1 MHVRD
6 ETIEFAT
13 ALLDLVHGASTTTSY
28 KYALL
33 MALIE
38 ISAENEIGEASLPIT
53 TRQIAA
59 RTLELYWP
67 QARAFHEDVHLAQL
81 GGSKRSIVDHIASYR
96 RSLVPQPS
104 SAQLAQRQDPPGY
117 AKLLDEVEWLMIR
130 NPIPVLQRLGRESLP
145 LLYEPRWSSKQ
156 SEGPVRAYQ
165 ARRASDFDNRVTL
178 LPGVAAKLALLGPLF
193 LPLIRTEW
201 TRFVAHRNRH
211 RIADAR
217 LESFLFEPDREQFG
231 RGLGQDLL
239 ELQANRCFYCQEP
252 ASQRIE
258 VDHFLAWSR
267 CGASA
272 IDNLVVAHDACNNN
286 KSDLLVA
293 ARHLDRWIDRLDTR
307 RADLCEIAE
316 RRHWYAEPGR
326 IGSLIRANYAA
337 VSPRTMLWL
346 SRDRWVS
353 AADEPLDH
361 SRLALTQLLGGLA
374 AATSG

>member
-1 MHVRD
+1 MSVRD

-13 ALLDLVHGASTTTSY
+13 ALLDLVHGASTTTTY

-38 ISAENEIGEASLPIT
+38 ISAESEIGEASLTIT
-53 TRQIAA
+53 TRQIAS

-67 QARAFHEDVHLAQL
+67 QARAFHEDAHLSQL
-81 GGSKRSIVDHIASYR
+81 GGSKQSIVDHIASYR

-104 SAQLAQRQDPPGY
+104 SAQLAQRRDPAGY
-117 AKLLDEVEWLMIR
+117 AQLLDEVEWLMIR
-130 NPIPVLQRLGRESLP
+130 NPIPLLQRLGRELLP
-145 LLYEPRWSSKQ
+145 LLYEPHWSSKL

-165 ARRASDFDNRVTL
+165 AGSFHDFDNRVIL
-178 LPGVAAKLALLGPLF
+178 LPGVAAKLAVLAPLF

-211 RIADAR
+211 RIVDSR
-217 LESFLFEPDREQFG
+217 LENFLFEPDREQFG
-231 RGLGQDLL
+231 RALGKDLL
-239 ELQANRCFYCQEP
+239 ELQAHRCFYCQEP
-252 ASQRIE
+252 AHQRIE

-293 ARHLDRWIDRLDTR
+293 ARHLDRWVARLDTR
-307 RADLCEIAE
+307 CADLCEIAE
-316 RRHWYAEPGR
+316 RRHWYAEPRR
-326 IGSLIRANYAA
+326 ISGLIRANYATL
-337 VSPRTMLWL
+337 SPKAMLWL
-346 SRDRWVS
+346 SRDCWVP
-353 AADEPLDH
+353 AADESLEQ
-361 SRLALTQLLGGLA
+361 SRLALTEVLDGLA
-374 AATSG
+374 AGTSG